1 MRIKLL
7 NPRTCTSLR
16 CPLRCCDALSAA
28 LVCYTVALSAA
39 LLCNCAWRR
48 TRAIASDD
56 DGGGCGGTDA
66 GMVVK
71 LYIYEEG
78 CYGLR
83 REEI

>member
-1 MRIKLL
+1 MRIILL

-28 LVCYTVALSAA
+28 LVFYAVALSAA

-56 DGGGCGGTDA
+56 DGGGCGGTDGGEA
-66 GMVVK
+66 
-71 LYIYEEG
+71 IY
-78 CYGLR
+78 L
-83 REEI
+83 